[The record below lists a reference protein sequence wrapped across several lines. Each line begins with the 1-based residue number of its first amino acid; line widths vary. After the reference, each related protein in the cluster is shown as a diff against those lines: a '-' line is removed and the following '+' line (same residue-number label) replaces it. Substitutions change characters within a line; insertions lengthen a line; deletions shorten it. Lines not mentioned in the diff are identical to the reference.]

1 MSIKKLSTDEA
12 EATPAAAAQPSRT
25 EIIGS
30 INPFDVK
37 NGKDWAIYWECLR
50 LFFKVNGY
58 PTQGDSRRDV
68 FLVLIG
74 DAAYRQLRDLCQPHD
89 PQTLPLDRLTE
100 EMTNHFAPRPSATSE
115 RVTFARR
122 RQKEGENA
130 QEFLAALRK
139 LSEYCNYG
147 NALNSQL
154 LTQFTAGLR
163 NTELQSKLLEDDT
176 LTIAVA
182 LKRAVAFERAHGE
195 AVMVRD
201 AHAQPDTSKED
212 TVHRVAKP
220 RYDKH
225 RPRDSTQRDSP
236 QQACTRCDRKG
247 CVPATC
253 WHKNATC
260 NFCHKKGHISTAC
273 KGKKKTDGKPRSH
286 YRKGTHHVEDEGDDD
301 TFTMHSLSLNAVTGR
316 STHPWIVKPELEG
329 VTIPMEVDTGSPITL
344 IPEEIWT
351 KTLNLPLQPSDLKL
365 ISYTKNPLNLRGKC
379 EVNVGLNGQKMLHV
393 ARKGGATL
401 MGRDWLRKIRLNWD
415 ELKIHH
421 LSSPI
426 STLIDRYGSLF
437 SEEQGELKGF
447 TAHLALKEGAQ
458 PSYIPAREIP
468 YAMREKV
475 EADLDRLVKRG
486 VIYKV
491 KHSRWSSPIVV
502 VPKPDNAIRVC
513 GDYKPTD
520 PEVKQYFSSRRDLTI
535 EGDCTRT

>member
-1 MSIKKLSTDEA
+1 M
-12 EATPAAAAQPSRT
+12 
-25 EIIGS
+25 
-30 INPFDVK
+30 
-37 NGKDWAIYWECLR
+37 
-50 LFFKVNGY
+50 
-58 PTQGDSRRDV
+58 
-68 FLVLIG
+68 
-74 DAAYRQLRDLCQPHD
+74 
-89 PQTLPLDRLTE
+89 
-100 EMTNHFAPRPSATSE
+100 
-115 RVTFARR
+115 
-122 RQKEGENA
+122 
-130 QEFLAALRK
+130 
-139 LSEYCNYG
+139 
-147 NALNSQL
+147 
-154 LTQFTAGLR
+154 
-163 NTELQSKLLEDDT
+163 
-176 LTIAVA
+176 
-182 LKRAVAFERAHGE
+182 
-195 AVMVRD
+195 
-201 AHAQPDTSKED
+201 
-212 TVHRVAKP
+212 
-220 RYDKH
+220 
-225 RPRDSTQRDSP
+225 
-236 QQACTRCDRKG
+236 
-247 CVPATC
+247 PATC

-379 EVNVGLNGQKMLHV
+379 EVNVGLNGHKMLLTVHV

-447 TAHLALKEGAQ
+447 TAHLTLKEGAQ
-458 PSYIPAREIP
+458 PSYISAREIP
-468 YAMREKV
+468 YAMREIV

-491 KHSRWSSPIVV
+491 KHSKWASPIVV

-535 EGDCTRT
+535 EGDCLLRGLRVVIPTKLHTKLLEELHSSHQGVVKMKSLARCHIWWPQIDKDIEHLARSCPTCQSNAKMPGEVIRHPWVWPERPFQRIHIDFAGPFLNLMFLLLVDAHSKWLEVIPMKTTTSQKTIDALSDIFARFGLPELLVSDNGPQFVSREFQEWLARQCIQHIRSSPYHPQSNGAAERCVQTFKNALLKAVLRGLYPEDVQNCADPGARGRATCEVGFFYYV